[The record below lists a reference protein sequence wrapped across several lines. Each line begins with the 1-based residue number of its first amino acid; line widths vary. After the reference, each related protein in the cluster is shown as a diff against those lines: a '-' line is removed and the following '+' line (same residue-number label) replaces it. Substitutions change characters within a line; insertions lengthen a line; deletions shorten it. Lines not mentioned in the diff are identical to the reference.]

1 MTQHPLDLIDTGL
14 PAAPSEPP
22 VAPRPP
28 LTRLAWVMAGLSGAT
43 VLATLLPWLKVTA
56 FVVSLSIAGFE
67 ADDGKAVAV
76 LGVAGAALCGLA
88 IRRGSHRYVVAAGVA
103 ALAALAFAGHVA
115 YNIAGAD
122 MDGMGTVQYGSGL
135 VLALVLSLAGIAV
148 AAYTA
153 VRFRRTATPAQPAT
167 P

>member
-1 MTQHPLDLIDTGL
+1 M
-14 PAAPSEPP
+14 
-22 VAPRPP
+22 
-28 LTRLAWVMAGLSGAT
+28 
-43 VLATLLPWLKVTA
+43 
-56 FVVSLSIAGFE
+56 
-67 ADDGKAVAV
+67 
-76 LGVAGAALCGLA
+76 
-88 IRRGSHRYVVAAGVA
+88 VAAGAA

-122 MDGMGTVQYGSGL
+122 MEGMGTVQYGSGL

-153 VRFRRTATPAQPAT
+153 VRFRRSATSAQPAN